1 MGSTEL
7 DAPVHVV
14 ETLGALDHETLA
26 MLDALVVQSGW
37 NQTAE
42 DWALFSQQGT
52 LFAVRDGEG
61 HEGRIVASG
70 AVLPMGDAS
79 AWISM
84 ILVAPALRGQGLGRT
99 VFEQCLRE
107 VRRQGRV
114 ALLDATPAGERLYTQ
129 YGFAPL
135 WRLTRWQRAA
145 TAPTAALARQEPAG
159 LAHLA
164 ALDAEALGLA
174 RGGVLAHLAGR
185 AGSRLQRHAQGFAIV
200 RAGRIAHQIG
210 PLVAT
215 DEARHARAAARAARR
230 RRLHAAA
237 RLRAHGP
244 GRTRARRPD
253 RLPPRHRR
261 PRVRLSA
268 PTLFQEFRWPCN
280 DPIFP
285 PTCWRCWRRAR

>member
-1 MGSTEL
+1 MVSTEL

-14 ETLGALDHETLA
+14 ETLGALDRETLA

-42 DWALFSQQGT
+42 DWGLFSQQGT
-52 LFAVRDGEG
+52 LFAVRDGSG
-61 HEGRIVASG
+61 CIVASG
-70 AVLPMGDAS
+70 AVLPMGDTG

-129 YGFAPL
+129 YGFSPL

-145 TAPTAALARQEPAG
+145 AATSTALARQEATG
-159 LAHLA
+159 LAQLA

-174 RGGVLAHLAGR
+174 RGEVLAHLAGR

-210 PLVAT
+210 PLIAT
-215 DEARHARAAARAARR
+215 DEA
-230 RRLHAAA
+230 AAA
-237 RLRAHGP
+237 RLLAEIAEGTPEPLIVDVPDMRAQLRAQLAAAGLTPQRGFVRMALGEPVPHGQTAFLHAIAGP
-244 GRTRARRPD
+244 EYG
-253 RLPPRHRR
+253 
-261 PRVRLSA
+261 
-268 PTLFQEFRWPCN
+268 
-280 DPIFP
+280 
-285 PTCWRCWRRAR
+285 

>member
-1 MGSTEL
+1 MASTEL

-14 ETLGALDHETLA
+14 ETLGALDDGTLA

-61 HEGRIVASG
+61 RIGASG
-70 AVLPMGDAS
+70 AVLPMGDTG

-99 VFEQCLRE
+99 VFEHCLRE
-107 VRRQGRV
+107 VQRQGRV
-114 ALLDATPAGERLYTQ
+114 ALLDATPAGERLYTR

-135 WRLTRWQRAA
+135 WRLTRWQRPAA
-145 TAPTAALARQEPAG
+145 VPSRALARQEPAG
-159 LAHLA
+159 LERLA

-174 RGGVLAHLAGR
+174 RGLVLAHLAGR

-210 PLVAT
+210 PLIAT
-215 DEARHARAAARAARR
+215 DEAAAALLLAELADSTPGPLMVDVPDMRALLREQLGAAGFTPQRGFVR
-230 RRLHAAA
+230 MALGEPVPVGQTAFLHAIA
-237 RLRAHGP
+237 GP
-244 GRTRARRPD
+244 EYG
-253 RLPPRHRR
+253 
-261 PRVRLSA
+261 
-268 PTLFQEFRWPCN
+268 
-280 DPIFP
+280 
-285 PTCWRCWRRAR
+285 

>member
-1 MGSTEL
+1 MASTEL

-14 ETLGALDHETLA
+14 QTLGALDHETLA

-61 HEGRIVASG
+61 HDGRIVASG
-70 AVLPMGDAS
+70 AVLPMGDTG

-107 VRRQGRV
+107 VQRQGRV

-129 YGFAPL
+129 YGFSPL

-145 TAPTAALARQEPAG
+145 TATTAALARQEPAG
-159 LAHLA
+159 LAQLA

-174 RGGVLAHLAGR
+174 RGEVLAHLAGR

-210 PLVAT
+210 PLIAT
-215 DEARHARAAARAARR
+215 DET
-230 RRLHAAA
+230 AAA
-237 RLRAHGP
+237 RLLAELAEGTPDPLMVDVPDMRALLREQLAAAGFTPQRGFVRMALGEPVPHGQTAFLHAIAGP
-244 GRTRARRPD
+244 EYG
-253 RLPPRHRR
+253 
-261 PRVRLSA
+261 
-268 PTLFQEFRWPCN
+268 
-280 DPIFP
+280 
-285 PTCWRCWRRAR
+285 